1 MRIKGLLL
9 DIDGVLVDAGR
20 AVPGGPEALRALASE
35 GIPYRLVSNSS
46 QRSRRA
52 LAMRLQSMGYSVDT
66 EEIFTP
72 AVAAAR
78 FLVSKRASAYLAV
91 REEAKEDFQEVGVR
105 EDDRRPRYVVLGD
118 MGEDVTYGRLNR
130 ILRFL
135 LGGSQ
140 LIALG
145 RTRIWRAPDGPA
157 LDVGAFVALFEEAT
171 GKQAIVFGKPE
182 PRMFEEAAH
191 SMRLKLEDVAMVG
204 DDADVDVAAAK
215 RAGAGLGVLVRTG
228 KYRPGDESRYSP
240 PPDEVRD
247 SFPEFVNHF
256 LSAVRS
262 AAGGP

>member
-1 MRIKGLLL
+1 MDIKGLLL

-52 LAMRLQSMGYSVDT
+52 LAMRLLSMGYSVDH

-157 LDVGAFVALFEEAT
+157 LDVGPFVALFEEAT
-171 GKQAIVFGKPE
+171 GKQALVFGKPE
-182 PRMFEEAAH
+182 PGIFLEACRA
-191 SMRLKLEDVAMVG
+191 MALRPQDVAMVG

-215 RAGAGLGVLVRTG
+215 RAGVAKGILVRTG

-240 PPDEVRD
+240 PPDEVHD
-247 SFPEFVNHF
+247 SFPEFVQHF

-262 AAGGP
+262 ATGSP